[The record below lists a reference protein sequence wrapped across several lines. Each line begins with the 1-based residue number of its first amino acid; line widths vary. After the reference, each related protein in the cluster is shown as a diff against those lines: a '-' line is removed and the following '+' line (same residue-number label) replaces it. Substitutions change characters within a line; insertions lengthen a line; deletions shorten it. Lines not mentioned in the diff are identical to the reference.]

1 MMKQRLSSLGHR
13 SLTLN
18 RPLLA
23 TLTDL
28 GLGRTFGAVLSPFGG
43 GGGGGGPGGEE
54 ITKLLSAAGPTLPT
68 WSIARTLTACVPPE
82 RPVYSLGLAQGWNGP
97 LLRLHSNLAPASL
110 ENVTRAVVP
119 LTVTPLMVVAGA
131 EVSTS

>member
-1 MMKQRLSSLGHR
+1 MMKQRCSLLGQR
-13 SLTLN
+13 SLTVKL
-18 RPLLA
+18 PVVD

-28 GLGRTFGAVLSPFGG
+28 GLGRTIGAVLSPFGG
-43 GGGGGGPGGEE
+43 GGGGGEE
-54 ITKLLSAAGPTLPT
+54 MTKLLSAAGPTLPT
-68 WSIARTLTACVPPE
+68 WSIARTLTACVPPA
-82 RPVYSLGLAQGWNGP
+82 RPVYSLGLVQGWNGP

-119 LTVTPLMVVAGA
+119 LTVTPPMVVAGA